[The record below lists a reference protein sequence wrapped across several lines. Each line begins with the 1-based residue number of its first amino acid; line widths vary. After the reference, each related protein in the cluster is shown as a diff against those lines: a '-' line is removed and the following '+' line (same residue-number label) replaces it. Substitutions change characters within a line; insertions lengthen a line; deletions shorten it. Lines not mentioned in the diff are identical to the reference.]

1 MVQLAVDFGGDGD
14 LEKQE
19 DIQRQIKLEEQKLN
33 FALNAE
39 LEKNPEDDSRAIAE
53 RVVEQLKDGPLEW
66 DVNDLTRAIDAK
78 KQKL

>member
-1 MVQLAVDFGGDGD
+1 MFHATVDFGENND
-14 LEKQE
+14 LEGQAE
-19 DIQRQIKLEEQKLN
+19 IQRQIKLEEQKLN

-53 RVVEQLKDGPLEW
+53 RVIEQLKDGPLEW
-66 DVNDLTRAIDAK
+66 DVNDLTRAIDTK